1 MDNEAATVDPIE
13 AGRAALASG
22 AWEQARGFFESA
34 AAQTPGPEAFEGLSW
49 AAWWCSD
56 AEVVFGS
63 PTILTYAANT
73 AAEAGLTNVET
84 VEADGQ
90 ALGGR

>member
-1 MDNEAATVDPIE
+1 
-13 AGRAALASG
+13 
-22 AWEQARGFFESA
+22 
-34 AAQTPGPEAFEGLSW
+34 
-49 AAWWCSD
+49 
-56 AEVVFGS
+56 VVFGS
-63 PTILTYAANT
+63 PTILTYAAKT